1 VPRSAAAG
9 EAPVAD
15 LFERILLLKESS
27 VFSKVSTD
35 DLRYV
40 AQALEEDVFFAGERV
55 FDIGDQGDH
64 LYIITEGKIGISID
78 PDPTR
83 KEYVAFIG
91 PGEAF
96 GEMNLVDD
104 LPRSATA
111 HVIEDTRALVLE
123 KSRLRGLL
131 LSYPEISVGMMRAL
145 SLKVREGH
153 ARYVRLQNQ
162 RSDNSGNDQ

>member
-1 VPRSAAAG
+1 M
-9 EAPVAD
+9 AD
-15 LFERILLLKESS
+15 LFERILLLKESNA
-27 VFSKVSTD
+27 FSKVDTD

-40 AQALEEDVFFAGERV
+40 AQALEEEVYFSGDRV

-64 LYIITEGKIGISID
+64 LYIVINGKIGISID
-78 PDPTR
+78 PNPA
-83 KEYVAFIG
+83 KEEYVAFIG

-123 KSRLRGLL
+123 KSQLRGLL
-131 LSYPEISVGMMRAL
+131 LSYPEISIGMMRAL
-145 SLKVREGH
+145 SLKIREGH
-153 ARYVRLQNQ
+153 ARYFRLQHQ
-162 RSDNSGNDQ
+162 RNGSNENDE

>member
-1 VPRSAAAG
+1 
-9 EAPVAD
+9 VAD
-15 LFERILLLKESS
+15 LFERVLLLKESG

-40 AQALEEDVFFAGERV
+40 AQALEEDVFFAGDRV

-64 LYIITEGKIGISID
+64 LYIVTAGKIGISID
-78 PDPTR
+78 PDPAE
-83 KEYVAFIG
+83 KNYVAFIG

-111 HVIEDTRALVLE
+111 HVIEDTRVLVLE

-145 SLKVREGH
+145 SLKIREGH
-153 ARYVRLQNQ
+153 ARYTQLQAQ
-162 RSDNSGNDQ
+162 RSDTDDTDR

>member
-1 VPRSAAAG
+1 M
-9 EAPVAD
+9 AD
-15 LFERILLLKESS
+15 LFDRILFLKESS
-27 VFSKVSTD
+27 IFSKVTTD

-55 FDIGDQGDH
+55 FDINDQGDH
-64 LYIITEGKIGISID
+64 LYIVTEGKIGISID

-83 KEYVAFIG
+83 KEFVGFIG

-111 HVIEDTRALVLE
+111 HVIEDTRALTLE
-123 KSRLRGLL
+123 KSRLGGLL
-131 LSYPEISVGMMRAL
+131 LSYPEISIGIMRAL
-145 SLKVREGH
+145 SLRVREGH
-153 ARYVRLQNQ
+153 IRNTQLQRQ
-162 RSDNSGNDQ
+162 MSSKDDVDE

>member
-1 VPRSAAAG
+1 M
-9 EAPVAD
+9 AD

-27 VFSKVSTD
+27 VFSKVATD

-64 LYIITEGKIGISID
+64 LYIVIEGKIGISID
-78 PDPTR
+78 PNPEKKD
-83 KEYVAFIG
+83 YVAFIE

-111 HVIEDTRALVLE
+111 HVIEDARMLVLE

-145 SLKVREGH
+145 SLKIREGH
-153 ARYVRLQNQ
+153 ARYTRMQGQ
-162 RSDNSGNDQ
+162 RKDSDETTQ

>member
-1 VPRSAAAG
+1 M
-9 EAPVAD
+9 
-15 LFERILLLKESS
+15 
-27 VFSKVSTD
+27 
-35 DLRYV
+35 
-40 AQALEEDVFFAGERV
+40 FFAGDRV

-64 LYIITEGKIGISID
+64 LYIVTAGKVGISID
-78 PDPTR
+78 PDPGA
-83 KEYVAFIG
+83 KSYVAFIG

-111 HVIEDTRALVLE
+111 HVVEDTRVLVLE

-145 SLKVREGH
+145 SLKIREGH
-153 ARYVRLQNQ
+153 ARYTRLQAQ
-162 RSDNSGNDQ
+162 RSHTDDTSQ

>member
-1 VPRSAAAG
+1 M
-9 EAPVAD
+9 AD
-15 LFERILLLKESS
+15 LFERILLLKQSS
-27 VFSKVSTD
+27 IFSKVSTD

-40 AQALEEDVFFAGERV
+40 AQALEEDVFFPGERV
-55 FDIGDQGDH
+55 FDISDQGDH
-64 LYIITEGKIGISID
+64 LYIVVEGKIGISID
-78 PDPTR
+78 PNPVK

-111 HVIEDTRALVLE
+111 HVIEDTRVLVLE

-145 SLKVREGH
+145 SLKIREGH
-153 ARYVRLQNQ
+153 ARYARLQNQ
-162 RSDNSGNDQ
+162 RTGNGDTGQ

>member
-1 VPRSAAAG
+1 MA
-9 EAPVAD
+9 E
-15 LFERILLLKESS
+15 LFDRILLLKECNI
-27 VFSKVSTD
+27 FSGVSTE

-40 AQALEEDVFFAGERV
+40 AQALEEDVFFSGERV
-55 FDIGDQGDH
+55 FDINDQGDH
-64 LYIITEGKIGISID
+64 LYIVTEGKIGISID
-78 PDPTR
+78 PDPSNR
-83 KEYVAFIG
+83 NFVAFIG

-111 HVIEDTRALVLE
+111 HVVEDTRVLALE

-131 LSYPEISVGMMRAL
+131 LSYPEISIGMMRAL

-153 ARYVRLQNQ
+153 ARFRNG
-162 RSDNSGNDQ
+162 RNGNDGPSGDEG

>member
-1 VPRSAAAG
+1 M
-9 EAPVAD
+9 AD
-15 LFERILLLKESS
+15 LFDRVLFLKESS
-27 VFSKVSTD
+27 IFSKVSTD

-40 AQALEEDVFFAGERV
+40 AQALEDDVFFAGEHV
-55 FDIGDQGDH
+55 FDINDQGDH

-78 PDPTR
+78 LDPAK

-111 HVIEDTRALVLE
+111 HVIEDTHVLSLE
-123 KSRLRGLL
+123 KSRLGALL
-131 LSYPEISVGMMRAL
+131 LSYPEISVGIMRAL
-145 SLKVREGH
+145 SLKIREGH
-153 ARYVRLQNQ
+153 ARTQSTKEKDDANQ
-162 RSDNSGNDQ
+162 